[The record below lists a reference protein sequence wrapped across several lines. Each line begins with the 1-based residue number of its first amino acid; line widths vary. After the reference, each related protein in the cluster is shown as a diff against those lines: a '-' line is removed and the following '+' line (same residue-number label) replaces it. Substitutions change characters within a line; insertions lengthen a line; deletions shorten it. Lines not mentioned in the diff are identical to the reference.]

1 MIRGQE
7 AALATP
13 PDPFVEP
20 IEASLMHGIG
30 PSAAEDQHFVLSS
43 LPPSPGQKRL
53 ALGIVLGLM
62 IALYLVTGPFGGMQL
77 GVIHSFV
84 AVYTTAMFVT
94 DSITAILLYA
104 QFSILRSRAIL
115 VIASGYLFSA
125 FLIVPYV
132 LAFPGVLAPNGVVGG
147 LQTTAHL
154 YLLWHCGFPLFV
166 IGYALLKDEDR
177 SRRFSQGE
185 VSSAIFRSV
194 ALTAAGAAAAM
205 FVCIKSEVGDAV
217 LPRIMLDEYRFV
229 PEWPYVV
236 GAPIAALCTL
246 ALVVLWFRRRSI
258 LDLFLMVVLC
268 AYLIEIPPH
277 YYPVAGRFSTGW
289 YAVRVTS
296 LLSSSI
302 VLVVLLYEITALY
315 GALLRA
321 VLRQRREREA
331 RLMTGDAVAASI
343 AHEVK
348 QPLTAMITSADAG
361 FRFLDR
367 STPNLDRAKEA
378 FKRIATDGHRAGVV
392 VESIRAN
399 FKTDDRTRTSLD
411 VNQLIEEALILERGD
426 LQKHRILVQAE
437 TAEHLP
443 EVRGNRSQ
451 LQQVLINLITNAI
464 DSMAAKED
472 PRMLCVK
479 SEAYERDGVMISVA
493 DSGAG
498 ISTQHMD
505 RIFNPLFTTKSD
517 GMGMGLSIC
526 RAIIEAHEGRLWV
539 SPNTPHGTVFQFTL
553 RGDGAGF
560 GSATSL

>member
-1 MIRGQE
+1 MPDDQLVHGRIRRFASMRGI
-7 AALATP
+7 AAS
-13 PDPFVEP
+13 V
-20 IEASLMHGIG
+20 
-30 PSAAEDQHFVLSS
+30 AEDQHFVLSS
-43 LPPSPGQKRL
+43 LPPTPGQKRL

-62 IALYLVTGPFGGMQL
+62 LALYLVTGPFGGIQL
-77 GVIHSFV
+77 GAIHSFV
-84 AVYTTAMFVT
+84 AVYTTGMFVT

-104 QFSILRSRAIL
+104 QFSILRSGAIL
-115 VIASGYLFSA
+115 VIASGYLFTA
-125 FLIVPYV
+125 LLIVPYV

-147 LQTTAHL
+147 LQTSAHL

-166 IGYALLKDEDR
+166 IGYTLSKDEDPR
-177 SRRFSQGE
+177 RRFAQGE
-185 VSSAIFRSV
+185 VRSAILRSI
-194 ALTAAGAAAAM
+194 AWTATGGAALA
-205 FVCIKSEVGDAV
+205 FLCIRGTTL
-217 LPRIMLDEYRFV
+217 LPRIMLDQYRFV

-277 YYPVAGRFSTGW
+277 YYPFPGRFSSGW

-315 GALLRA
+315 GALLGA

-367 STPNLDRAKEA
+367 STPNLDRAKQA

-392 VESIRAN
+392 VEGIRAN

-411 VNQLIEEALILERGD
+411 VNELIEEALTLERGD

-437 TAEHLP
+437 TAGYLP
-443 EVRGNRSQ
+443 DVRGNRSQ

-472 PRMLCVK
+472 PR
-479 SEAYERDGVMISVA
+479 D
-493 DSGAG
+493 
-498 ISTQHMD
+498 
-505 RIFNPLFTTKSD
+505 
-517 GMGMGLSIC
+517 
-526 RAIIEAHEGRLWV
+526 
-539 SPNTPHGTVFQFTL
+539 
-553 RGDGAGF
+553 
-560 GSATSL
+560 

>member
-1 MIRGQE
+1 MPRFDSVVPE
-7 AALATP
+7 
-13 PDPFVEP
+13 ER
-20 IEASLMHGIG
+20 S
-30 PSAAEDQHFVLSS
+30 FVLSN

-53 ALGIVLGLM
+53 ALGIVLAL
-62 IALYLVTGPFGGMQL
+62 ITALYLVVGPFGGMQL

-94 DSITAILLYA
+94 DSITAVLLFA

-115 VIASGYLFSA
+115 VIASGYLFTA

-132 LAFPGVLAPNGVVGG
+132 LGFPGVLAPHGVIGG

-177 SRRFSQGE
+177 GRRFLQRE

-194 ALTAAGAAAAM
+194 AVTAAGAAAAM

-268 AYLIEIPPH
+268 AYLIEVPPH
-277 YYPVAGRFSTGW
+277 YYPVPGRFSTGW

-315 GALLRA
+315 GALLGA

-361 FRFLDR
+361 LRFLDR
-367 STPNLDRAKEA
+367 LAPNLDKAKEA
-378 FKRIATDGHRAGVV
+378 FRNISADGHRAGAVV
-392 VESIRAN
+392 ANLRAN
-399 FKTDDRTRTSLD
+399 FKTDVRERTAFGI
-411 VNQLIEEALILERGD
+411 NEFIQEAIALE
-426 LQKHRILVQAE
+426 H
-437 TAEHLP
+437 
-443 EVRGNRSQ
+443 
-451 LQQVLINLITNAI
+451 
-464 DSMAAKED
+464 
-472 PRMLCVK
+472 
-479 SEAYERDGVMISVA
+479 
-493 DSGAG
+493 SG
-498 ISTQHMD
+498 
-505 RIFNPLFTTKSD
+505 L
-517 GMGMGLSIC
+517 
-526 RAIIEAHEGRLWV
+526 
-539 SPNTPHGTVFQFTL
+539 
-553 RGDGAGF
+553 
-560 GSATSL
+560 